1 MASRPQ
7 RNYRLHQ
14 PIGETLMIDSNYA
27 ETLFNHLYGNI
38 NGYAVSTAAR
48 QASGIDTEKLLYG
61 ELPFETCK
69 QILERANPKKDGV
82 FCDLG
87 SGTGR
92 VVMAFYLLSNFKK
105 CSGVELL
112 KGLHDKACEVMTTF
126 EETVK
131 PQIKTHL
138 EGRELQF
145 LCDDIFACD
154 LRGTDFIFMNHPF
167 KESDLFDRLEEK
179 FLDELKPGSRIVTII
194 RSLKNPR
201 FKSLGSQTYKFSWGD
216 STAHFFEI

>member
-1 MASRPQ
+1 
-7 RNYRLHQ
+7 
-14 PIGETLMIDSNYA
+14 MIDPIYA

-38 NGYAVSTAAR
+38 DGYGVSTAAR
-48 QASGIDTEKLLYG
+48 QASNIDTEKLLYG

-82 FCDLG
+82 FFDLG

-105 CSGVELL
+105 CVGVELL
-112 KGLHDKACEVMTTF
+112 QGLHNKACEIHVEF
-126 EETVK
+126 NK
-131 PQIKTHL
+131 NIKL
-138 EGRELQF
+138 QLAGDIEDRELQF
-145 LCDDIFACD
+145 TCGDIFAANLKD
-154 LRGTDFIFMNHPF
+154 ADFIFMNHPF
-167 KESDLFDRLEEK
+167 KESDLFNQIEEK
-179 FLDELKPGSRIVTII
+179 FLDELKPKSKIVTTI

-201 FKSLGSQTYKFSWGD
+201 FKNLGSQTYKFSWGD